1 MPRNILARFLAERH
15 PQPSHEER
23 RRAVK
28 LLAAAAGATLLSGCT
43 PARAAQALSKRK
55 VVVIG
60 GGFAGLCCAY
70 ELLAAGHDVTVLEA
84 TSRVGGRVFT
94 FGGECGAEWIKH
106 RTIEGG
112 GELIG
117 SNHPLWN
124 HYAKKFNLE
133 MLDVGADGD
142 AEEPYIIDG
151 KVLTSEEI
159 EYVGDQVDETLPVL
173 NRDARGID
181 ADAPWTHAKAKEWDK
196 RSLADWLRTL
206 EVDSLTRKAIDATT
220 AGTNGVPCAQASYLG
235 MLTAI
240 KGGGVEKYWLES
252 EVYRCKGGNQQLALK
267 FAEALGDRIKT
278 NAAAQSIDVR
288 ESDALVTF
296 GSERGGTLRE
306 LACDDV
312 VLAVPASVWGKIKMT
327 PALPDALAGNVQ
339 MGIALKH
346 FSHVTRRFW
355 RDKNLSQ
362 YAETDDLISSTWDG
376 TDGQDEGALVDVTA
390 CLVAF
395 SGADAAAK
403 ARGLASDERD
413 KAYAALYEKLYPGYA
428 EHIVQTRFMDWPG
441 FTYINAGYSFP
452 APGQVTTAGPLLA
465 QAHAKRVHFAG
476 EHTCYKFVGYMEGA
490 LTSGAAIAK
499 RLA

>member
-1 MPRNILARFLAERH
+1 MPRNLLARFLAERH
-15 PQPSHEER
+15 PQPSFEDR

-43 PARAAQALSKRK
+43 TARAMQSVSKRR

-84 TSRVGGRVFT
+84 TNRAGGRVFT
-94 FGGECGAEWIKH
+94 FGGECGAEWIKN

-124 HYAKKFNLE
+124 HYAEKFNLS
-133 MLDVGADGD
+133 MLDLGADGD
-142 AEEPYIIDG
+142 AEEPYIIEG

-159 EYVGDQVDETLPVL
+159 EYVGDQVDETLPLL

-181 ADAPWTHAKAKEWDK
+181 ADKPWTHANARRWDA
-196 RSLADWLRTL
+196 RTLADWLKEL

-252 EVYRCKGGNQQLALK
+252 EVYRCKGGNQQLAIK
-267 FAEALGDRIKT
+267 FAEALGDRVKT
-278 NAAAQSIDVR
+278 NAAAQSIDIRDNDV
-288 ESDALVTF
+288 LVTF

-306 LACDDV
+306 LTCDDV
-312 VLAVPASVWGKIKMT
+312 VLAVPASVWNKIKIT
-327 PALPDALAGNVQ
+327 PALPEALANNVQ
-339 MGIALKH
+339 MGINTKH

-376 TDGQDEGALVDVTA
+376 TDGQDEGTLVDVAA
-390 CLVAF
+390 CLIAF
-395 SGADAAAK
+395 NGADAAVK
-403 ARGLASDERD
+403 ARALASDARD
-413 KAYAALYEKLYPGYA
+413 KAYAELYEKLYPGYA
-428 EHIVQTRFMDWPG
+428 QHVVATRFMDWPG
-441 FTYINAGYSFP
+441 FPFIGAGYSFP

-465 QAHAKRVHFAG
+465 QPHNKRLHFAG

-490 LTSGAAIAK
+490 LQSGAAIAK